1 MTSDFLAGRSL
12 LAAWLLLSLC
22 GWAASADSSCADFE
36 SGVSA
41 GRVSFSALTEA
52 SGIAAS
58 RRNYGVL
65 WTHNDGSDGKIYA
78 LTTNAVRLATF
89 SLTQRMED
97 VEDIAVGPGP
107 TNGISYLYVGDIGGS
122 ARSGDVR
129 RDVKLFRIPEP
140 VVELEW
146 ASNARSLTFD
156 DVSTFTLVYPDASYN
171 SETLMVDPLT
181 ADLWIATKEP
191 GPTRLYRT
199 NVNSATNRQTI

>member
-65 WTHNDGSDGKIYA
+65 WTHNDGSEGKVYA

-89 SLTQRMED
+89 ALGQTVED

-122 ARSGDVR
+122 ARSGDLR
-129 RDVKLFRIPEP
+129 HDLKLFRIPEP
-140 VVELEW
+140 AVDLAW
-146 ASNARSLTFD
+146 ASSPRSLNFA
-156 DVSTFTLVYPDASYN
+156 DVSMFTLIYPDGSYN
-171 SETLMVDPLT
+171 AETLLVDPLT
-181 ADLWIATKEP
+181 ADIWIVTKE
-191 GPTRLYRT
+191 
-199 NVNSATNRQTI
+199 